1 MSTLDLIRTL
11 RRTLSDVRE
20 ARDENAVAELACK
33 LIEELDGNLDS
44 ALRTQRASSSG
55 DAALVGHEEIHDG
68 GMAVLA

>member
-20 ARDENAVAELACK
+20 ARDENAVAELASK

-44 ALRTQRASSSG
+44 AFRTQRASSS
-55 DAALVGHEEIHDG
+55 DEAALVTPDEIHDG